1 MTINATTAGKEDMK
15 NVIEDAKKYKEEFGK
30 KSILFVDGIHRFNKA
45 QQDFL
50 LPFVEKDNI
59 ILIGATTEN
68 PFFEV
73 NNALI
78 SRSIIFQLKQITP
91 DDIIESLMKAIS
103 DKENGLGNLN
113 LMVDNEAMLFLANL
127 SNGDIRYAHP

>member
-1 MTINATTAGKEDMK
+1 M
-15 NVIEDAKKYKEEFGK
+15 
-30 KSILFVDGIHRFNKA
+30 
-45 QQDFL
+45 
-50 LPFVEKDNI
+50 LPFVEKGNI